1 MIPQVKEHKTELFR
15 LAAMALALVVSRSA
29 VLTPFLPFDVVALAA
44 TLLGG
49 FPMFREAYEAVR
61 ERRMT
66 MELSM
71 TIAVVATLVIG
82 QFFTGLVIT
91 FFVIF
96 AELLEHLTV
105 SRGRSVI
112 EKLIEFLPGT
122 ATVRRNDDEAEIP
135 IDQLRPNDTVI
146 IKPGTRIPVDGVVIR
161 GNSFVDQSS
170 ITGESLPVEKI
181 EGAEVFA
188 GTMNKAGILEVEA
201 HRVSKETMFGKIIEV
216 IEKAERSKAPIQ
228 KVADVLSARLVYFA
242 LGGAT
247 LTIIVTHN
255 IVSAIAALIVAGAC
269 GVAAG
274 TPLAILAGIGRTAKE
289 AIIVKGGVYLEVLST
304 VDTIVLDKTGTLT
317 LGKPQVIDIHSFDSV
332 SIQEVLRLAA
342 SVEQH
347 SEHPL
352 AKAVLEKAGADQI
365 PIAKYSDMRYLPGQG
380 LVCRVEGTEILLGN
394 IALMEARMIRLD
406 SSVNTYVAARK
417 ERGETCILLARQGVA
432 VGAISIADTIRS
444 EARQS
449 VEEMKR
455 LGCRVVLLTGDSWA
469 VARAIGETLHVDEVF
484 GEMMPEQKLEK
495 IRALKSGGRIVAMVG
510 DGINDA
516 PALIEAN
523 VGIAMGTG
531 TAIAL
536 ESADMALATDNLLKI
551 VEALKISKQS
561 LRVIMFNFWGT
572 IIVDIA
578 GVSLAFFQLLTPLG
592 AALIHVGSELGFIL
606 NSARLLRK

>member
-352 AKAVLEKAGADQI
+352 AKAVLEKAGADRI
-365 PIAKYSDMRYLPGQG
+365 LIAKYSEMRYLPGQG

>member
-1 MIPQVKEHKTELFR
+1 MISQVKEHKTELFR

>member
-1 MIPQVKEHKTELFR
+1 MISQVKEHKTELFR
-15 LAAMALALVVSRSA
+15 LAAMALALVVSRST
-29 VLTPFLPFDVVALAA
+29 VLTPFLSFDAVALAA

-242 LGGAT
+242 FGGAT
-247 LTIIVTHN
+247 VTIIVTHN

-332 SIQEVLRLAA
+332 SIKEVLRLAA

-561 LRVIMFNFWGT
+561 LRVILFNFWGT